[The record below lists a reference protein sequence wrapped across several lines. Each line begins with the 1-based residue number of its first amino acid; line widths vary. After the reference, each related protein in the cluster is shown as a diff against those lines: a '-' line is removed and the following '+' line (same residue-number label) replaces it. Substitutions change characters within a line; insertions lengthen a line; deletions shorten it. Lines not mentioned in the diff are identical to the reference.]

1 MASLQ
6 QKLAASLNALEILQE
21 RGVVA
26 VRSYDLSRTHRER
39 LLAQGCLQQ
48 VMKGWYVDSRLNL
61 TPAES
66 TAWYASFWEFCADY
80 LTRRFGQEWSL
91 SPEQSVVIHAGNRS
105 VPTRLAARSPGA
117 RNRITALAHDT
128 SIFETR
134 ASLPP
139 PEQTEVVDG
148 LRLFSVAA
156 ALVASGPALFT
167 RHTSDVRTVLA
178 TMRDVSGLLPLLLAG
193 GRSTVAGRLA
203 GALRNIGRDS
213 DADTILATMKDA
225 GYDVRE
231 SDPFD
236 QPSPLTLDKPAPLA
250 LDRHDL
256 PSHVVRLRLDR
267 EDLPANVVRL
277 RLDWHTMRERVI
289 ATFPDPP
296 DLPRSANVLLRSLD
310 EVQVED
316 ARHSLALEGVRVEPE
331 FIERLRDG
339 EWPPDAAAT
348 DREHGAAL
356 ATMGYNAAFELVRE
370 SVARVVQSSDPGKVA
385 ANDHADWY
393 RELVGPSVSAGFL
406 NAADVSGYRD
416 GPIVIR
422 HSRRMPPAGEAMQ
435 YLMPALFDLL
445 GEESH
450 PGVRAVLGH
459 FIFAHIHPYTYGNGR
474 MGRFLMNVTLVAGGY
489 PWIIVPAERRDEYM
503 ASLETASI
511 EQDIGPF
518 AEFLAELVRHSMT
531 RPA

>member
-1 MASLQ
+1 M
-6 QKLAASLNALEILQE
+6 
-21 RGVVA
+21 
-26 VRSYDLSRTHRER
+26 RSYDLGRTHRER

-61 TPAES
+61 APAES

-139 PEQTEVVDG
+139 PEETKVVDG

-156 ALVASGPALFT
+156 ALVASGPGLFT
-167 RHTSDVRTVLA
+167 RHANDVRTVLA
-178 TMRDVSGLLPLLLAG
+178 TMRDASAVLPLLLAG

-213 DADTILATMKDA
+213 DADTILATMKVA

-236 QPSPLTLDKPAPLA
+236 QPSPLTLDRPSPLA

-256 PSHVVRLRLDR
+256 PPH
-267 EDLPANVVRL
+267 VVRL

-289 ATFPDPP
+289 AAFPDSPG
-296 DLPRSANVLLRSLD
+296 LPGSANVLLRSLD

-339 EWPPDAAAT
+339 EWPPDAAAS
-348 DREHGAAL
+348 DREHGTAL
-356 ATMGYNAAFELVRE
+356 AAMGYNAAFRLVTQ
-370 SVARVVQSSDPGKVA
+370 SVSRVVQGSNSGEVA
-385 ANDHADWY
+385 ANDHAGWY
-393 RELVGPSVSAGFL
+393 QELVGPSVSAGFL
-406 NAADVSGYRD
+406 NAADVTGYRD

-422 HSRRMPPAGEAMQ
+422 HSRRMPPAGDAMPH
-435 YLMPALFDLL
+435 LMSALFDLL
-445 GEESH
+445 PEESH

-459 FIFAHIHPYTYGNGR
+459 FMFAHIHPYTYGNGR
-474 MGRFLMNVTLVAGGY
+474 MGRFLMNVMLVAGGY
-489 PWIIVPAERRDEYM
+489 PWIIVPVERRDEYM

-518 AEFLAELVRHSMT
+518 AEFLAGLVRNGMA